1 MIPVGPTGLPC
12 RLGYKGGV
20 VVAKSKNVLEFK
32 EFYRRYL
39 PHWQPAGAMIF
50 ITYRLVD
57 SLPKHVLQKIE
68 NEHQQ
73 NRRDVQAAGKL
84 NSEMR
89 WFLNKKRSIAIDE
102 ALDSEKS
109 GPHWLS
115 DSRVAEL
122 IVGNLHHHAGQ
133 LYHLWAYVLMSNHV
147 HALLQP
153 LAIVTQTAGLGSQ
166 QNTKAQSGRLGY
178 APTDYEQGIDLNC
191 VSLARIYHSLKSYTS
206 KKANAILERQGKFW
220 QIESYDHWIRD
231 EQEFWRVI
239 EYIENNPVK
248 VGLCQKP
255 EDWEWSSAYKR
266 KELGLDYQAPLPKM

>member
-1 MIPVGPTGLPC
+1 M
-12 RLGYKGGV
+12 
-20 VVAKSKNVLEFK
+20 AKDQNVLEYK

-39 PHWQPAGAMIF
+39 PHWQPAGATIF
-50 ITYRLVD
+50 ITYRLID
-57 SLPKHVLQKIE
+57 SLPKSVLQKIE
-68 NEHQQ
+68 AEHQQ
-73 NRRDVQAAGKL
+73 NLRDAETAGKL
-84 NSEMR
+84 NSETI
-89 WFLNKKRSIAIDE
+89 WLLNKKRIIAVDE
-102 ALDSEKS
+102 ALDFEKS

-115 DSRVAEL
+115 DPRVAGL
-122 IVGNLHHHAGQ
+122 VVRNLYHHAEK

-153 LAIVTQTAGLGSQ
+153 LAIVTQTAGLGSHPK
-166 QNTKAQSGRLGY
+166 TQSSRLGY
-178 APTDYEQGIDLNC
+178 APADFEQDLDLNY

-206 KKANAILERQGKFW
+206 KKANAILERSGKFW

-255 EDWEWSSAYKR
+255 EDWKWSSASKR
-266 KELGLDYQAPLPKM
+266 KELGLDYQAPLPQIA